1 MTLPPSKQ
9 TNSTRGKLANR
20 LALRR
25 AAKARRNAR
34 EARRSGAP
42 HAKVT
47 LRGKLSN
54 RLALRRA
61 AKARRQARTTRT
73 SDAAEPQQSVDSR
86 RESTTAS
93 APTPATDGGERAA
106 VVPSADVFGESAD
119 TDDDSQETARSP
131 AAAGATATA
140 TEPAAPKRSLG
151 RTVLN
156 VVGIALLIALVV
168 PFAVYAVP
176 DLAGADQSYV
186 VLTGSMTPAIA
197 PGDVVIVDSVDP
209 ATIAVGDV
217 VTFERAANNPPVT
230 HRVIE
235 VVQTENGP
243 AYVTK
248 GDANED
254 PDTSLVYPNQLV
266 GRVLVTFPYIGHVI
280 EFGNSTNG
288 FLLLVVTPFA
298 LLILTEIAAFVR
310 SGRGD
315 EGETAA
321 ASAAAVPTAAE
332 TTNAAGSAETA
343 ETDEPEG
350 FVLTANDLN
359 LALLS
364 FALFAGYAAYVA
376 YTYRGTLTLG
386 VAVATVTALLLGLGV
401 RLFGFRSSES
411 EPAAAATDGG
421 VDEGGEH

>member
-1 MTLPPSKQ
+1 MTVPPSKQ
-9 TNSTRGKLANR
+9 TNSTRGTLANR

-34 EARRSGAP
+34 EARRNGAP

-61 AKARRQARTTRT
+61 AKARRQARAART
-73 SDAAEPQQSVDSR
+73 SDATEPRRSVDSR
-86 RESTTAS
+86 RESATAP
-93 APTPATDGGERAA
+93 APATDGDGRAA
-106 VVPSADVFGESAD
+106 IVPAADVFGESAD
-119 TDDDSQETARSP
+119 TADDSQETARSP
-131 AAAGATATA
+131 ASAGAAATDG
-140 TEPAAPKRSLG
+140 PPKRSLG

-209 ATIAVGDV
+209 AAIAVGDV

-235 VVQTENGP
+235 VVETESGP

-315 EGETAA
+315 DEETAA
-321 ASAAAVPTAAE
+321 ASAAAVPATAGTASAAE
-332 TTNAAGSAETA
+332 TSETA

-401 RLFGFRSSES
+401 RLFGFRSSEP